1 MYNDVTQRNYGK
13 ARMEIL
19 QKEAQIRRAEA
30 AYEAREAE
38 KSPPIIKLQK
48 SGFQR
53 LLSWLLAGLR

>member
-13 ARMEIL
+13 ARMEAL
-19 QKEAQIRRAEA
+19 QKEAQSRRSVA
-30 AYEAREAE
+30 AYEAGEAE

-53 LLSWLLAGLR
+53 LLS